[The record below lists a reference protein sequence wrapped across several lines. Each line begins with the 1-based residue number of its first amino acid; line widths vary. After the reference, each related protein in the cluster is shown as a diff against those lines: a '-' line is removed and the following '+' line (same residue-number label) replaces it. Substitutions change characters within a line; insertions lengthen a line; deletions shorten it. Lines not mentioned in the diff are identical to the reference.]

1 MVAVPSDE
9 ISEKYLQKAIS
20 ETNELGEEIAR
31 SAPEGAFPVIGSG
44 HPLADLFMVKYG
56 PQPAEAQEGVAYFGR
71 AGQAILKSLQR
82 LRIDP
87 LAVYGT
93 NCIKFAGQDEEEA
106 RSQLTR
112 ELHIVQPKLVVVMG
126 DDALA
131 FVNSLAF
138 PLGGADRGAARRAPA
153 LHTDDRRARR
163 AGHRRLARRP
173 GRQDELLAGLQ
184 DRRSVVGRAS
194 AVLTRR
200 VAAGLALLGVL
211 LAYYLFFRLL
221 PNLPT
226 SADVLFVAFVLIP
239 AVFALVWVALPL
251 RRANRLLWIAI
262 GLTALAVASSFAGF
276 EVVANFAKLGAATT
290 VAFWFLGFFETAL
303 WVALVAL
310 LIPIVDSYSV
320 WRGPTRHII
329 TERPEVFNAFSFS
342 FPLMGERQVFVTW
355 REPLDGP
362 SSFDVYRDPG
372 GKRNDE
378 PIRRRQRQRPA
389 RLRRGGARRGPRLPV
404 PHRLPRRG
412 LRCDRREGRRRER
425 RRAAGP
431 ADVRPD
437 RRRPTSGSTASTRP
451 RSSASPTCSSSPSSS
466 PRRTASSCGAARP
479 GSR

>member
-1 MVAVPSDE
+1 M
-9 ISEKYLQKAIS
+9 
-20 ETNELGEEIAR
+20 
-31 SAPEGAFPVIGSG
+31 
-44 HPLADLFMVKYG
+44 
-56 PQPAEAQEGVAYFGR
+56 
-71 AGQAILKSLQR
+71 
-82 LRIDP
+82 
-87 LAVYGT
+87 
-93 NCIKFAGQDEEEA
+93 
-106 RSQLTR
+106 
-112 ELHIVQPKLVVVMG
+112 
-126 DDALA
+126 
-131 FVNSLAF
+131 
-138 PLGGADRGAARRAPA
+138 
-153 LHTDDRRARR
+153 
-163 AGHRRLARRP
+163 
-173 GRQDELLAGLQ
+173 
-184 DRRSVVGRAS
+184 GRAS

-262 GLTALAVASSFAGF
+262 GLTALAVASSFAGL
-276 EVVANFAKLGAATT
+276 EVLANFAKLGAATT

-362 SSFDVYRDPG
+362 SSFDIYRDPG

-378 PIRRRQRQRPA
+378 PIVDDNDNGRLGYAEAELDADRDYRYRIVSREGGSAAIVA
-389 RLRRGGARRGPRLPV
+389 RADDANDGEQQGAPTSDRKAPTDLRVDSVDSTAKLGLPDLLFFALFLAARGPLQAAAPSDLDRDDGLVRPDALRDV
-404 PHRLPRRG
+404 LPRG
-412 LRCDRREGRRRER
+412 
-425 RRAAGP
+425 RRAAGAAAARDRVP
-431 ADVRPD
+431 RRQRRPALADVARAARGRAGD
-437 RRRPTSGSTASTRP
+437 AGAQATRP
-451 RSSASPTCSSSPSSS
+451 
-466 PRRTASSCGAARP
+466 
-479 GSR
+479 